1 MKGHIH
7 ERSPG
12 HWAIV
17 FDVPDP
23 ATGKRRR
30 KWHTF
35 IGTKREAQIECARLV
50 SEVSG
55 GTYLEPAKTT
65 LAQFLDQWL
74 GYIRGNV
81 APRTHERYSEIA
93 RKNLIPLL
101 GAITLSKLQSM
112 QIAAAYTKALAIGR
126 RDGKGGLSPRTVY
139 HMHRVLK
146 QALSQAVQWQLLI
159 RNPAEAVKPP
169 KIERHRIITY
179 DMPQTAALI
188 DAVRGT
194 RIFIPSLLAVL
205 CGMRRG
211 EIAALRWRNVDL
223 NTGQI
228 SIVASVE
235 QMNSGVRLKETK
247 SGRARTVAMSGT
259 VRDELRAHRVQQA
272 QDMLKLGIRLTDD
285 TFVAAH
291 ADGSPMQPTFIT
303 HEWVR
308 TIGATP
314 LPRVRFHD
322 LRHAHATHMLSSGVH
337 PKIASERLGHSKVG
351 ITLDLYSHVLP
362 GMQEDAAAKM
372 DIALKAAQKTD
383 SMAGKG

>member
-1 MKGHIH
+1 MKGHIR

-17 FDVPDP
+17 IDLRDA

-30 KWHTF
+30 KWHSF
-35 IGTKREAQIECARLV
+35 AGTKRQAQIECSRLI
-50 SEVSG
+50 SELSG
-55 GTYLEPAKTT
+55 GLYIEATKITVR
-65 LAQFLDQWL
+65 QFLDRWL
-74 GYIRGNV
+74 EHIKPLV
-81 APRTHERYSEIA
+81 SPRTHERYGEIA
-93 RKNLIPLL
+93 RKNLNPLL
-101 GAITLSKLQSM
+101 GAVVLTKLRPM
-112 QIAAAYTKALAIGR
+112 QISDAYAKALSGGR
-126 RDGKGGLSPRTVY
+126 RDGQGGLAPRTVH

-146 QALSQAVQWQLLI
+146 QALTQAVRWQLLI
-159 RNPAEAVKPP
+159 RNPTEAVDPP
-169 KIERHRIITY
+169 KVERHRISTY

-194 RIFIPSLLAVL
+194 RLFIPTLLAVL

-211 EIAALRWRNVDL
+211 EIAALRWQNVDL
-223 NTGQI
+223 STGQI
-228 SIVASVE
+228 SIVASAE
-235 QMNSGVRLKETK
+235 QMNSGVRFKETK

-272 QDMLKLGIRLTDD
+272 QDMFKLGTRLTDEN
-285 TFVAAH
+285 FVAAL

-308 TIGATP
+308 MISATS

-337 PKIASERLGHSKVG
+337 PKVASERLGHSKVG

-372 DIALKAAQKTD
+372 DAALKAAQKRN
-383 SMAGKG
+383 

>member
-1 MKGHIH
+1 MKGHIR

-17 FDVPDP
+17 IELRDS

-30 KWHTF
+30 KWHSF
-35 IGTKREAQIECARLV
+35 NGTKRQAQIECARLV
-50 SEVSG
+50 SEMSG

-74 GYIRGNV
+74 ADIKGNV
-81 APRTHERYSEIA
+81 APRTHERYNEIA
-93 RKNLIPLL
+93 TKNLIPLL
-101 GAITLSKLQSM
+101 GATTLPKLQPR
-112 QIAAAYTKALAIGR
+112 QISAAYTKALASGR
-126 RDGKGGLSPRTVY
+126 RDGKGGLSPRTVH

-146 QALSQAVQWQLLI
+146 QALSQAVRWQLLT
-159 RNPAEAVKPP
+159 RNPTEAVDPP
-169 KIERHRIITY
+169 KVERHRITTY

-194 RIFIPSLLAVL
+194 RMFIPTLLAVL

-223 NTGQI
+223 SMGQI
-228 SIVASVE
+228 SIVASAE

-259 VRDELRAHRVQQA
+259 VRDELRLHRVQQA
-272 QDMLKLGIRLTDD
+272 QDMLKLGTRLTDEN
-285 TFVAAH
+285 FVAAF

-308 TIGATP
+308 VIRATS

-322 LRHAHATHMLSSGVH
+322 LRHAHATHMLSSGIH
-337 PKIASERLGHSKVG
+337 PKVASERLGHSKVG

-372 DIALKAAQKTD
+372 DLALKAAQKRN
-383 SMAGKG
+383 

>member
-1 MKGHIH
+1 MKGHIR

-17 FDVPDP
+17 IDLRDA

-30 KWHTF
+30 KWHSF
-35 IGTKREAQIECARLV
+35 AGTKRQAQIECSRLI
-50 SEVSG
+50 SELSG
-55 GTYLEPAKTT
+55 GLYIEATKITVR
-65 LAQFLDQWL
+65 QFLDRWL
-74 GYIRGNV
+74 EHIKPLV
-81 APRTHERYSEIA
+81 SPRTHERYGEIA
-93 RKNLIPLL
+93 RKNLNPLL
-101 GAITLSKLQSM
+101 GAVVLTKLRPM
-112 QIAAAYTKALAIGR
+112 QISDAYAKALSGGR
-126 RDGKGGLSPRTVY
+126 RDGQGGLAPRTVH

-146 QALSQAVQWQLLI
+146 QALTQAVRWQLLI
-159 RNPAEAVKPP
+159 RNPTEAVDPP
-169 KIERHRIITY
+169 KVERHRISTY

-194 RIFIPSLLAVL
+194 RLFIPTLLAVL

-211 EIAALRWRNVDL
+211 EIAALRWQNVDL
-223 NTGQI
+223 STGQI
-228 SIVASVE
+228 SIVASAE
-235 QMNSGVRLKETK
+235 QMNSGVRFKETK

-272 QDMLKLGIRLTDD
+272 QDMFKLGTRLTDEN
-285 TFVAAH
+285 FVAAL

-303 HEWVR
+303 HES
-308 TIGATP
+308 ATS

-337 PKIASERLGHSKVG
+337 PKVASERLGHSKVG

-372 DIALKAAQKTD
+372 DAALKAAQKRN
-383 SMAGKG
+383 